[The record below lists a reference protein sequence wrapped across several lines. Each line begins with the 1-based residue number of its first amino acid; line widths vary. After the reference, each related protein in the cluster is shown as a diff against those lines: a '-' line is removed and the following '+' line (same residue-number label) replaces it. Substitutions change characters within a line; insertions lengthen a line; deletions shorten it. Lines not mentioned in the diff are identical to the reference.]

1 MFLAT
6 SRATLLKETSMLRLA
21 FLAIFG
27 LVLAGCA
34 SERTDGAS
42 SGASATQPSNQDM
55 RDAKKTPP
63 APSRG
68 Y

>member
-1 MFLAT
+1 
-6 SRATLLKETSMLRLA
+6 MLRLA

-42 SGASATQPSNQDM
+42 SGASATPPTNQDM

>member
-1 MFLAT
+1 
-6 SRATLLKETSMLRLA
+6 MLRLA
-21 FLAIFG
+21 FLAVFA

-42 SGASATQPSNQDM
+42 GGASAPTQSSNPESD
-55 RDAKKTPP
+55 RKRPDSTTP
-63 APSRG
+63 PSRG

>member
-1 MFLAT
+1 
-6 SRATLLKETSMLRLA
+6 LLKETSMLRLA

-34 SERTDGAS
+34 SERTDGTS
-42 SGASATQPSNQDM
+42 GGASAPTQPSSQ
-55 RDAKKTPP
+55 DAKKTPP